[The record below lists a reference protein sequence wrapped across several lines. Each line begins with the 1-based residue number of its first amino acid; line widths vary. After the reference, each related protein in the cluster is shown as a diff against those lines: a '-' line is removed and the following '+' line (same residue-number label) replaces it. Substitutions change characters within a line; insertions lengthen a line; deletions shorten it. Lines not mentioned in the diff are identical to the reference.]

1 MTTAEVNAAIAEKK
15 GWREAPHG
23 RLTGA
28 YDWLDPRH
36 ATHMNPIDDPREWA
50 NLLEEM
56 LADESI
62 SVVITS
68 RSFEVGWTRNGVREL
83 FGGDLNITA
92 TATGE
97 AVCRAWLVWK
107 KPVK

>member
-1 MTTAEVNAAIAEKK
+1 MTTAEVNAAIAKKK
-15 GWREAPHG
+15 GWRWRGPTACKK
-23 RLTGA
+23 
-28 YDWLDPRH
+28 YQFLDEYGGYHP
-36 ATHMNPIDDPREWA
+36 NPIDDPREWA